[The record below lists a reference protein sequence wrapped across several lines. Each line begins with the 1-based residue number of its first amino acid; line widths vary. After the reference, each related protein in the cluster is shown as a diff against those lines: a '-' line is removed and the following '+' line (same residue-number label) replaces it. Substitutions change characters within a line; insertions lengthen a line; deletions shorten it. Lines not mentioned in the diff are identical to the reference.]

1 MVLVQLELAPQS
13 FNVELAHSSISI
25 NKAWIVFTKNG
36 GKNQTKTSIPVQ
48 FTPFPVKP
56 TGQVHV
62 KLERDDVQ
70 MAYTLQLFSVELKH

>member
-1 MVLVQLELAPQS
+1 MEARIKQ
-13 FNVELAHSSISI
+13 
-25 NKAWIVFTKNG
+25 
-36 GKNQTKTSIPVQ
+36 KTSIPVQ